1 MKKFNYLLILYIVV
15 ILVTNSVLC
24 PISLADD
31 EEEDSN
37 FTENEISEEYKNT
50 IETINEISKDNKNTA
65 ETINEIS
72 KDNKNTAKTI
82 NEISK
87 DNKNTAETINEIS
100 KNNKNTIETSTENAE
115 TGKQIQ
121 EPKQLNSRRYAIYDR
136 ASGTCMYGKNEN
148 KQTAMASTTKIMTA
162 IVVLE
167 NCKNLDEVVTR

>member
-50 IETINEISKDNKNTA
+50 I

-148 KQTAMASTTKIMTA
+148 KQTAMASTTKIMRA
-162 IVVLE
+162 IDVLE
-167 NCKNLDEVVTR
+167 NSKN